1 MAVALSGGVDWPWLS
16 GYTSAWGLVLARVLG
31 LCLTAPG
38 LAVPGLD
45 WRFRIG
51 LAMVIGAVMEP
62 AAAVHFGATA
72 GWPALL
78 WAGLAE
84 LLTGSVLGW
93 TAGLIIAGARCGG
106 ELVAAQAGLSTA
118 ALFDVES
125 GEEMT
130 PLGLL
135 YGLVA
140 MAAFLALGGPLAIV
154 RALHDSY
161 AAMPVGSLVVSKQ
174 TAVLA
179 FSQAGHALELA
190 LRVAAPP
197 AIALVMASV
206 VLGWLGRT
214 APALPLFALAL
225 PIRAC
230 LGVVLV
236 LLSLATLVVTLTSA
250 WAAVLSGPWWVAG
263 SHY

>member
-1 MAVALSGGVDWPWLS
+1 MS
-16 GYTSAWGLVLARVLG
+16 
-31 LCLTAPG
+31 APG

-51 LAMVIGAVMEP
+51 LVAVLGAVMDP
-62 AAAVHFGATA
+62 AVATQFVAHA
-72 GWPALL
+72 GWPAFL
-78 WAGLAE
+78 WAVLAE
-84 LLTGSVLGW
+84 LLTGSLLGW

-106 ELVAAQAGLSTA
+106 ELVAAHAGLSTA

-130 PLGLL
+130 PLGYL
-135 YGLVA
+135 YSLMA
-140 MAAFLALGGPLAIV
+140 MAAFLALDGPLAMV

-161 AAMPVGSLVVSKQ
+161 AAIPVGSLVVSEQ

-179 FSQAGHALELA
+179 FGQVGHALELA

-197 AIALVMASV
+197 AIALVMASI

-214 APALPLFALAL
+214 APALPIFALAL

-236 LLSLATLVVTLTSA
+236 FLSLATLVVTLTSA
-250 WAAVLSGPWWVAG
+250 WDAVLSGPWWAAG
-263 SHY
+263 SR